1 MSGCAQVLSRLTCRT
16 LQHFKKMSLSFMF
29 DDPMGF
35 ATGMFKV
42 ILVGQIDGHLKFPC
56 RVYSIEKSPMPI
68 RS

>member
-1 MSGCAQVLSRLTCRT
+1 
-16 LQHFKKMSLSFMF
+16 MF